1 MDHKIEAA
9 AQLAHQL
16 SEGQKIVLRRVHALQ
31 QSKEIARELGISKE
45 AVDKRV
51 EAAMQRLGVTS
62 RREAAMALS
71 LSEQN
76 CLYDRIIS
84 DPVELSTTP
93 SNGASGLPHATG
105 QRFTPPVLEE
115 AQAAYGRVFSARHQV
130 DVARHSGG
138 FNHELGAFRKLAL
151 GLIASVGL
159 ILAVGIFLSGMDS
172 LSRVA
177 ISLSDT
183 H

>member
-105 QRFTPPVLEE
+105 QRFPRLCWKKPKPLMVAFFPPGIRLTSLAIRE
-115 AQAAYGRVFSARHQV
+115 A
-130 DVARHSGG
+130 
-138 FNHELGAFRKLAL
+138 
-151 GLIASVGL
+151 LIMS
-159 ILAVGIFLSGMDS
+159 
-172 LSRVA
+172 
-177 ISLSDT
+177 
-183 H
+183 